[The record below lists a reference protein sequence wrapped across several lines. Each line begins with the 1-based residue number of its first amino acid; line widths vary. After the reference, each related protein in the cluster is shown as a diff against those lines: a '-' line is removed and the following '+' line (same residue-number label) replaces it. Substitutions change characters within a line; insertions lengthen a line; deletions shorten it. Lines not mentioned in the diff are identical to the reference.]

1 MSFGSW
7 YKRLRGV
14 RSAGLS
20 LYKRGMTQ
28 ANRHDEKSA
37 MGSYTEAIEMP
48 DMPDDVRAMSLY
60 NRALL
65 HAVSKNYALAR
76 ADLNELLAIS
86 SVPHQIELAARRKL
100 ERMQLR
106 EAAEQS

>member
-1 MSFGSW
+1 LRFAIW
-7 YKRLRGV
+7 WQRLRGI

-28 ANRHDEKSA
+28 ANRHDETSA
-37 MGSYTEAIEMP
+37 MESYTKAIEMP

-65 HAVSKNYALAR
+65 HAVRKDYALAR
-76 ADLNELLAIS
+76 ADLNAIFAIPR
-86 SVPHQIELAARRKL
+86 VPHQIVSAAQQKL

-106 EAAEQS
+106 EAAETS